1 MPLVTLLSLV
11 EQCPWTLPHMHTR
24 RPKAKLLL
32 HHFQV
37 LMELLSHVIQVLRS
51 SSRFPLQR
59 LQVLSF
65 LKALLPQLHQVALL
79 MVSLRFLLCLQLL
92 KIHLAQICSG
102 GKSLR
107 SRLRS
112 RGPTGLLTLTW
123 T

>member
-1 MPLVTLLSLV
+1 
-11 EQCPWTLPHMHTR
+11 
-24 RPKAKLLL
+24 
-32 HHFQV
+32 
-37 LMELLSHVIQVLRS
+37 MELLSHVIQVLRS
-51 SSRFPLQR
+51 SSRFPHQR

-65 LKALLPQLHQVALL
+65 LKALLPQLLHQVALL

-123 T
+123 TCGPSAG